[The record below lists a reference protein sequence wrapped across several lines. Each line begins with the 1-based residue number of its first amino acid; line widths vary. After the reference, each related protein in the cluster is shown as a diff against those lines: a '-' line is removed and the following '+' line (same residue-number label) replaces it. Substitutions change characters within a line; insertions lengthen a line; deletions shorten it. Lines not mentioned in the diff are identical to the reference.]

1 MRIHDLSCEIREDMW
16 YYGSPYIPFEMKKIA
31 TMEENG
37 YIARS
42 ILMSTHMGTH
52 VECDNHWGEDKRTLD
67 QIDLELFAGKAKVLK
82 FNKPQEKLFEINR
95 QELINAGGYKLT
107 KGDICI
113 LSTSWD
119 RNIDKDFYVF
129 ESPFITI
136 DAAEYLVER
145 EIKLLALDFP
155 MCGDP
160 RDGMDFVPED
170 TIVPDTILYDAG
182 IPCVVGLTAVEE
194 LPEEVFFCGCPL
206 KLIGT
211 DGAPLRAFAIE
222 F

>member
-1 MRIHDLSCEIREDMW
+1 MPAMDFAISGNLHLQYW
-16 YYGSPYIPFEMKKIA
+16 GIPVC
-31 TMEENG
+31 NSG
-37 YIARS
+37 YFY
-42 ILMSTHMGTH
+42 LT
-52 VECDNHWGEDKRTLD
+52 
-67 QIDLELFAGKAKVLK
+67 
-82 FNKPQEKLFEINR
+82 IN
-95 QELINAGGYKLT
+95 T
-107 KGDICI
+107 
-113 LSTSWD
+113 
-119 RNIDKDFYVF
+119 
-129 ESPFITI
+129 
-136 DAAEYLVER
+136 AEYLVER